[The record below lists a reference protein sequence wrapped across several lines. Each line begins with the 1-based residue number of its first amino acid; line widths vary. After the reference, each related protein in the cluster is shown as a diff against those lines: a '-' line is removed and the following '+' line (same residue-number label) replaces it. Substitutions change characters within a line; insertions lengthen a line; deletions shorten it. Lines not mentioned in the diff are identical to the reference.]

1 MRWRW
6 LFHWLDSLSPLSKRR
21 DRRRR
26 SLPWLLT
33 ILFFLSFPLQ
43 GKPVC
48 TRNHKRMLNELGGQH
63 TLFLIWLASD
73 TIRLNSA
80 FCNFISFLLLFSTYT
95 SMMSSPHQQP
105 EQQHQQQP
113 NTSTPFIDPSSVMVA
128 AAYSAAGLPPLSHL
142 LLPDQQQPLEPPTP
156 QHTPAPMS
164 SCAFYYPSPPQEPE
178 NNKAY
183 SFVPGATQ
191 KKRPRRKYHE
201 IERLYPC
208 SYPGCTKSYGTL
220 NHLNAHVAMQKHV
233 SFKKSSH
240 TQYVKHVMYHRVL
253 NDCQPNLKRCA
264 NSGVSRNVNKRQ
276 LNNINSNNNSS
287 NYNK

>member
-1 MRWRW
+1 
-6 LFHWLDSLSPLSKRR
+6 
-21 DRRRR
+21 
-26 SLPWLLT
+26 
-33 ILFFLSFPLQ
+33 
-43 GKPVC
+43 
-48 TRNHKRMLNELGGQH
+48 
-63 TLFLIWLASD
+63 
-73 TIRLNSA
+73 
-80 FCNFISFLLLFSTYT
+80 
-95 SMMSSPHQQP
+95 MMSSPHQQP

-220 NHLNAHVAMQKHV
+220 NHLNAHVAMQKHGPKRLPAEFKEMRKQWRKQKREQKAAQQHQQQQQQQQLQQVVANTIV
-233 SFKKSSH
+233 SSSE
-240 TQYVKHVMYHRVL
+240 
-253 NDCQPNLKRCA
+253 
-264 NSGVSRNVNKRQ
+264 SGGGNQGIVAVSDVSAAAAAAAFLVPQ
-276 LNNINSNNNSS
+276 TSFLPSWQQQQTLMVGPTHEMLHPF
-287 NYNK
+287 

>member
-1 MRWRW
+1 ME
-6 LFHWLDSLSPLSKRR
+6 
-21 DRRRR
+21 
-26 SLPWLLT
+26 
-33 ILFFLSFPLQ
+33 
-43 GKPVC
+43 V
-48 TRNHKRMLNELGGQH
+48 NELSSQH
-63 TLFLIWLASD
+63 TLFLIRIGSGKQSA
-73 TIRLNSA
+73 LNSA
-80 FCNFISFLLLFSTYT
+80 FCNFIIFLVSLFTT

-105 EQQHQQQP
+105 EQQHPQHP
-113 NTSTPFIDPSSVMVA
+113 NTSTSTTFIDPSSVMVA

-142 LLPDQQQPLEPPTP
+142 LLPDQQQQQQPLEPTTP
-156 QHTPAPMS
+156 QHTPAPTMS

-233 SFKKSSH
+233 S
-240 TQYVKHVMYHRVL
+240 L
-253 NDCQPNLKRCA
+253 NDDNDPYSTCT
-264 NSGVSRNVNKRQ
+264 
-276 LNNINSNNNSS
+276 NIIHAL
-287 NYNK
+287 